1 MQYKFNPNNMKKM
14 QTVVV
19 AIVAAGALF
28 VAILFAFVTSDDTPQ
43 QQRVENNIKHH
54 SLVNEQD
61 MVKTKWIGDVAT
73 DVDITKEKLEQTQKE
88 NKELKGELSEIKE
101 MLKKLDEKRTQGEQQ
116 QQQEGSLNQNQSP
129 FVSGLYKNFPMPPGA
144 KNPSPFDNPKNESGG
159 GGFLEPQKQTVKTL
173 QPIQDNL
180 NVFEIKK
187 KSDESKT
194 EKESRE
200 PSEYLPTGSITKVT
214 LLSGF
219 DAPTMAQA
227 KTNPLPI
234 LMQLTD
240 MSVLPNKY
248 KYDLR
253 DCFVLGEGYGDL
265 SSERVY
271 IRTTALSCMT
281 TTGKHVNMD
290 FKAMVSGEDGKIGL
304 KGEVVTKQGSLLART
319 LIAGFLQGVGEAFN
333 QSQQFTIM
341 GGTGTT
347 TGTQDMDTLTS
358 MKYGAFG
365 GASQAAEKLAEF
377 YLKMADQVSPVIEIS
392 AGREVDLI
400 TTGLTQFEILEEQ
413 EIKNE
418 EKK

>member
-19 AIVAAGALF
+19 AVVAAGALF
-28 VAILFAFVTSDDTPQ
+28 VAILFAFVTSDDAPQ

-73 DVDITKEKLEQTQKE
+73 DIDITKEKLVETQKE

-101 MLKKLDEKRTQGEQQ
+101 MLKKLDEKREQEAQNKTQISDQGQP
-116 QQQEGSLNQNQSP
+116 SSP
-129 FVSGLYKNFPMPPGA
+129 FVNGLYKNFPMPPGS
-144 KNPSPFDNPKNESGG
+144 KPPSPFQATNNEGG
-159 GGFLEPQKQTVKTL
+159 SGFLEPQKQTTKVL

-187 KSDESKT
+187 KSDEP
-194 EKESRE
+194 KESKESKE
-200 PSEYLPTGSITKVT
+200 PTEYLPTGSITKVT

-248 KYDLR
+248 RYDLR

-281 TTGKHVNMD
+281 NTGKHVDME

-377 YLKMADQVSPVIEIS
+377 YLKMADQISPVIEIS

-400 TTGLTQFEILEEQ
+400 TTGLTKFEILEEQ
-413 EIKNE
+413 EVKNE